1 MASHGEGH
9 VVGYTPAKT
18 NEGWGAAIFIC
29 VLTASLALMAYV
41 IHVKTY
47 EDFTDPRSR
56 NMARPAAVHEA
67 PAAGAATTPDV
78 QH

>member
-9 VVGYTPAKT
+9 VAGYTPART

-29 VLTASLALMAYV
+29 LLTAALALSAYV

-56 NMARPAAVHEA
+56 DLSRPAAVHEA
-67 PAAGAATTPDV
+67 PAASAATAPAV